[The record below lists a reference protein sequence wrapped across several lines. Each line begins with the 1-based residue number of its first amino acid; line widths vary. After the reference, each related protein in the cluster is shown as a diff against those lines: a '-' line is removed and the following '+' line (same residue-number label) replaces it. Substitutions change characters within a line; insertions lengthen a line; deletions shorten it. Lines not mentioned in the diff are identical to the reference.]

1 VQESCGCSA
10 RERAAP
16 AAACCAHGLHKR
28 RSRRSSQSR
37 VSACCSLRSA
47 PAEEVA
53 VAETGAAADG
63 AIRPEAVERALDAFG
78 GVRRPSLGAG
88 LDAELAAFG
97 GEAAPEGLAPESAE
111 ATDPGGKL
119 GGARAPAD
127 AAGASAVAALRAG
140 VARLASTSSVVA
152 GEGAQRFWKWLQ
164 ARAHGAAAL
173 ERLCAGGALRA
184 AVRARSTGI
193 AQAHWLAF
201 SPCRSVPTETSRR
214 TPKGSAPAAMSASMQ
229 VLA

>member
-1 VQESCGCSA
+1 M
-10 RERAAP
+10 
-16 AAACCAHGLHKR
+16 HKR

-164 ARAHGAAAL
+164 ARART
-173 ERLCAGGALRA
+173 ERLRLCVSACVRAGRCELLCERAPPALR
-184 AVRARSTGI
+184 
-193 AQAHWLAF
+193 
-201 SPCRSVPTETSRR
+201 RR
-214 TPKGSAPAAMSASMQ
+214 TGLRLAHADRSPLRPLGARRKAAPRQ
-229 VLA
+229 R

>member
-1 VQESCGCSA
+1 VQRESA
-10 RERAAP
+10 RPLLLPAVPTACTSVGHAAP
-16 AAACCAHGLHKR
+16 RNHASAAR
-28 RSRRSSQSR
+28 
-37 VSACCSLRSA
+37 CSLRSA
-47 PAEEVA
+47 PAEEAA
-53 VAETGAAADG
+53 VAGPGAAAAADG

-97 GEAAPEGLAPESAE
+97 SEAAPEGLASESAE

-119 GGARAPAD
+119 GGAR
-127 AAGASAVAALRAG
+127 

>member
-1 VQESCGCSA
+1 MQRESA
-10 RERAAP
+10 RPLLLPAVPTACTSVGHAAP
-16 AAACCAHGLHKR
+16 RNHASAAR
-28 RSRRSSQSR
+28 
-37 VSACCSLRSA
+37 CSLRSA
-47 PAEEVA
+47 PAEEAA
-53 VAETGAAADG
+53 VAGPGAAAAADG

-97 GEAAPEGLAPESAE
+97 SEAAPEGLASESAE